1 MKNINYSSLNNNKLF
16 KKNLTENFIYLI
28 IVLIIVIICT
38 KIKKIDIIASIL
50 LMPLLIIFF
59 VSIINTIIYLINK
72 LNVSREIKK
81 YTYEI
86 KKNNPYIYYQELP
99 NNFSI
104 GISSLLMN
112 SNIEYEKDII
122 ASILNLCAK
131 KYLKISKLSDNNY
144 NVAVLKQPDEK
155 LLTDEKYL
163 INNII
168 INNIKNIDYNEW
180 YKMCLDEGVNLN
192 LYNLPKQKDIGRTL
206 LTFITRK
213 TTTLIFGIIS
223 LLINLIYTFF
233 INNNMYTNYLKTQKI
248 ILFFTICIAIT
259 IGLYI
264 YTLYFAVIMVIVST
278 LVDSLIT
285 NFGSQK
291 TNYFLKPTEK
301 GKEEL
306 EKLLAFKNF
315 LNDFGSFTDKDLE
328 QVNLWEYYLSYATVF
343 GLDKKILQKGY
354 KEITNNGA
362 FNIDSIDNINLSN
375 LYLENKG

>member
-1 MKNINYSSLNNNKLF
+1 MIKCIIKVRIVILMKNINYSSLNNNKLF

-144 NVAVLKQPDEK
+144 NVAVLK
-155 LLTDEKYL
+155 T
-163 INNII
+163 
-168 INNIKNIDYNEW
+168 
-180 YKMCLDEGVNLN
+180 
-192 LYNLPKQKDIGRTL
+192 
-206 LTFITRK
+206 TR
-213 TTTLIFGIIS
+213 
-223 LLINLIYTFF
+223 
-233 INNNMYTNYLKTQKI
+233 
-248 ILFFTICIAIT
+248 
-259 IGLYI
+259 
-264 YTLYFAVIMVIVST
+264 
-278 LVDSLIT
+278 
-285 NFGSQK
+285 
-291 TNYFLKPTEK
+291 
-301 GKEEL
+301 
-306 EKLLAFKNF
+306 
-315 LNDFGSFTDKDLE
+315 
-328 QVNLWEYYLSYATVF
+328 
-343 GLDKKILQKGY
+343 
-354 KEITNNGA
+354 
-362 FNIDSIDNINLSN
+362 
-375 LYLENKG
+375 